1 MSNAEDLL
9 AHTQTLFRELRAAWF
24 EEVISEHGWFD
35 MTAAE
40 ESVLEAQN
48 DALRKTYDAQTERL
62 LQGEPLPVTPQCEFD
77 MQGGSDA
84 GNQEKS

>member
-40 ESVLEAQN
+40 ESALEAQN
-48 DALRKTYDAQTERL
+48 DALRKEYDAQTERL
-62 LQGEPLPVTPQCEFD
+62 LQGEPLSVYPYCEWD
-77 MQGGSDA
+77 MEGSDA